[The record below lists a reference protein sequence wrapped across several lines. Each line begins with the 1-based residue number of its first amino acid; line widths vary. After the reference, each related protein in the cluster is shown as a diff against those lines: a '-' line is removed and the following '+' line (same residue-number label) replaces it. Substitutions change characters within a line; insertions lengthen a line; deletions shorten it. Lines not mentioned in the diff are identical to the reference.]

1 MNLGIVVGTCG
12 TPAFIHLHLEISK
25 RLYPEKILV
34 VDDDSSESETIKN
47 LCEEYNANFLP
58 KTGLKTSFDG
68 AILKVCINCKK
79 EKLTINN
86 ICEDCNRHFLGD
98 ISLTASGLRWAKNNN
113 VSLLVKFSRRFIP
126 LYDWRQELLRIAYST
141 NYPAYTSWD
150 EDSKFGFKT
159 EAVAYT
165 VNDWIKYGAVDIMED
180 CKPALAE
187 SFMWAN
193 CLRLF
198 DIKKINEQKFSFDKF
213 GSIDPYWHLI
223 KNYQLGYGQWFIAGT
238 ARSQRLNWR
247 LWHHT
252 NTPADYLA
260 LANSLGINNYR
271 EESFI
276 V

>member
-1 MNLGIVVGTCG
+1 MKLGIVVGTHG
-12 TPAFIHLHLEISK
+12 TPAFVHLHLEVSR

-34 VDDDSSESETIKN
+34 VDDSSSDSDKIKN
-47 LCEEYNANFLP
+47 ICEEYDADFLP
-58 KTGLKTSFDG
+58 EAGFKRSFDDG
-68 AILKVCINCKK
+68 TYKVCINCKQK
-79 EKLTINN
+79 KLTIND
-86 ICEDCNRHFLGD
+86 ICQQCNRHFLGD

-113 VSLLVKFSRRFIP
+113 IELLVKFSRRFIP
-126 LYDWRQELLRIAYST
+126 LYDWRQELLRIALTT

-159 EAVAYT
+159 EAAAFT
-165 VNDWIKYGAVDIMED
+165 VDDWIKYGAVDIMEN

-198 DIKKINEQKFSFDKF
+198 EIKKINKQKFLFDEF
-213 GSIDPYWHLI
+213 RPVDPYWHLI

-238 ARSQRLNWR
+238 ARSQKLSWR

-252 NTPADYLA
+252 NTPADYLS
-260 LANSLGINNYR
+260 LANSLEINCYT
-271 EESFI
+271 EKDFKI
-276 V
+276 